1 MRRKICFLITY
12 IVFLLFFSGCSPRE
26 EVFLLS
32 KNENGFIVNLKDVSI
47 DDFREERF
55 NLDKKTLFNI
65 DYSLTN
71 GDVTLVVGDS
81 NSEIIDIYK
90 LSWIGN
96 ISFLLDE
103 GDYVFT
109 VISSSNTTSGDI
121 SISLSDYSEELLENE
136 TLDLTLSSPIIYDFK
151 REDIG
156 NKSYLTFNFD
166 EVKDASGY
174 EIVYIKKKDGD
185 ITFSSEE
192 VVEVFENKYTFE
204 LDPDYI
210 IMTKVRAFKYNNGV
224 KEYSLFSDT
233 IKGDSLALYSNNLP
247 SYRYTG
253 DNLYFAYI
261 YKYLEDNFINLN
273 DGEIVIPVFNFYK
286 IKDNESNVKVYGDI
300 YLNTYI
306 KISSK
311 LILRDSKFFSG
322 EFNLNKISYG
332 FEVSDSNLIFEE
344 DGGKYIKSLIC
355 DDEFSLDNFD
365 KETAIIK
372 EIKDY
377 IENNTLDINFIKNL
391 DGREIRVNNF
401 EEDLNIEIKQKP
413 KLSEVLCEETLNSY
427 MLTVE
432 CEKIDNIS
440 GYEFELTVED
450 LDTDEITNT
459 NYIIGEN
466 GFSFNFFKDCNVE
479 FRVRYYREENGDY
492 VYSDWSNISGYK
504 VRF

>member
-1 MRRKICFLITY
+1 M
-12 IVFLLFFSGCSPRE
+12 
-26 EVFLLS
+26 
-32 KNENGFIVNLKDVSI
+32 
-47 DDFREERF
+47 
-55 NLDKKTLFNI
+55 
-65 DYSLTN
+65 
-71 GDVTLVVGDS
+71 
-81 NSEIIDIYK
+81 
-90 LSWIGN
+90 
-96 ISFLLDE
+96 
-103 GDYVFT
+103 
-109 VISSSNTTSGDI
+109 
-121 SISLSDYSEELLENE
+121 
-136 TLDLTLSSPIIYDFK
+136 
-151 REDIG
+151 
-156 NKSYLTFNFD
+156 
-166 EVKDASGY
+166 
-174 EIVYIKKKDGD
+174 
-185 ITFSSEE
+185 
-192 VVEVFENKYTFE
+192 
-204 LDPDYI
+204 
-210 IMTKVRAFKYNNGV
+210 
-224 KEYSLFSDT
+224 
-233 IKGDSLALYSNNLP
+233 
-247 SYRYTG
+247 
-253 DNLYFAYI
+253 
-261 YKYLEDNFINLN
+261 
-273 DGEIVIPVFNFYK
+273 FNFYK
-286 IKDNESNVKVYGDI
+286 IEDSESNIKVYGDI

-322 EFNLNKISYG
+322 EFNLNKTSYG

-401 EEDLNIEIKQKP
+401 EEDLNIEIKQRP
-413 KLSEVLCEETLNSY
+413 KLSEVLCEEALNSY

-459 NYIIGEN
+459 NYMIGEN